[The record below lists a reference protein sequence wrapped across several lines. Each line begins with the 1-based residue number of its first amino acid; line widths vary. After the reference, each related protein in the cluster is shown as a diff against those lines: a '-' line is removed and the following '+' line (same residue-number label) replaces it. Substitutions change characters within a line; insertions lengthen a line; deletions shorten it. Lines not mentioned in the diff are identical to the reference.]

1 MIREKGVHGGVGFHT
16 PMGYRMIGIAE
27 KFWPGLK
34 TMEGQRRLVGVG
46 EVITFLYSAPLAL
59 AGFAWLVSVTDLEA
73 AWRNWSMLVFLAIL
87 MLIFRRLGFFLI
99 AEIREGRYASSDGS
113 LESMVLWTAVFLYG
127 PTALW
132 LAVFWSVFELAFRW
146 RANLPAVD
154 RWSRARNFTLYLAG
168 TLLATLTALYFYRL
182 LGGSIPLKGLAPQY
196 LLPATVALIAH
207 FVVTLAVW
215 SGYLAL
221 SVWVQLNLA
230 SSRSIR
236 PVLRFFLAALGLPA
250 LAHPFAILA
259 AGLYNENGVITFL
272 FFIAGMIVVAL
283 MTRQLSW
290 AAESRRQQSRQLEKL
305 EALGRAI
312 INAPP
317 DSYSLPLLLRE
328 HIPGMFPSGRI
339 LAWVQPDDILL
350 NYPLD
355 WQADI
360 QALWTWLGQRK
371 EAAAFLSRDSLP
383 WQAQPADHNAVVI
396 APILNVDSNE
406 PMGGI
411 YLELFSLAQP
421 WDRRSLRNLF
431 PAVLSLAAQA
441 ASALHQ
447 TELYS
452 QALDYQRVTQELSL
466 AGKIQASFL
475 PDELPSLSGWQLA
488 VTLLPARETS
498 GDFFDLI
505 PLENGKLGIL
515 IADVTDKGV
524 GAALYMALSRTL
536 IRTYAIEFGDDP
548 QPDVVF
554 FAANGRILK
563 DARANLFVT
572 AFYGILDPVSGEL
585 TYCNAGHNPPY
596 LLQGGDHLRIQA
608 LGGTGMPIGIEEDN
622 LWEKATV
629 QIQPGEI
636 LVLYTDGIPDAQNE
650 QGEFFEDRLL
660 QKTVLECPGLSAQEV
675 QERILEH
682 VQNFVGPAPQF
693 DDITLLILVRDPEV

>member
-1 MIREKGVHGGVGFHT
+1 MIA
-16 PMGYRMIGIAE
+16 IAE

-34 TMEGQRRLVGVG
+34 SMDGQRRLVGIG

-59 AGFAWLVSVTDLEA
+59 AGFAWLAAATDLEVA
-73 AWRNWSMLVFLAIL
+73 RRHWITLVFLGIT
-87 MLIFRRLGFFLI
+87 MLLFRRLSFFLI
-99 AEIREGRYASSDGS
+99 AEIRAGRYASSDGS
-113 LESMVLWTAVFLYG
+113 MESMVLWTAVFLYG

-132 LAVFWSVFELAFRW
+132 LAVFWSVFDLLSRW
-146 RANLPAVD
+146 RSSLPAVD
-154 RWSRARNFTLYLAG
+154 RWSRARNFTLYQAS
-168 TLLATLTALYFYRL
+168 TLLASLTALYFYHQW
-182 LGGSIPLKGLAPQY
+182 GGTIPLSGLSPH
-196 LLPATVALIAH
+196 LLLLATGALLVH
-207 FVVTLAVW
+207 FAVTLAVW

-221 SVWVQLNLA
+221 AVWTQLNLA
-230 SSRSIR
+230 SPRSIS
-236 PVLRFFLAALGLPA
+236 PVIRFLLVALGLPV

-259 AGLYNENGVITFL
+259 AGLYSENGVITFL
-272 FFIAGMIVVAL
+272 YFIIGMVAVAL
-283 MTRQLSW
+283 LTRQLSW

-305 EALGRAI
+305 EELGRAI

-317 DSYSLPLLLRE
+317 DTSSLPLLLRE

-339 LAWVQPDDILL
+339 LVWVQPDDILL

-355 WQADI
+355 WQPDI
-360 QALWTWLGQRK
+360 QVLWTRLFQK
-371 EAAAFLSRDSLP
+371 KVSVAFLARDRLP
-383 WQAQPADHNAVVI
+383 WQEQPIDHNAMVI

-421 WDRRSLRNLF
+421 WDHRSLSNLF
-431 PAVLSLAAQA
+431 PAVLSLAAQV
-441 ASALHQ
+441 ASAFHQ
-447 TELYS
+447 AEIYS
-452 QALDYQRVTQELSL
+452 QALAYQRVTQELTL

-505 PLENGKLGIL
+505 QLENGKLGLL

-548 QPDVVF
+548 QPEVVF

-572 AFYGILDPVSGEL
+572 AFYGILDPETGEL

-596 LLQGGDHLRIQA
+596 LLHAGDDRRIQT
-608 LGGTGMPIGIEEDN
+608 LGQTGMPIGIEEET
-622 LWEKATV
+622 LWEKASV
-629 QIQPGEI
+629 QIQPGDV
-636 LVLYTDGIPDAQNE
+636 LVLYTDGIPDAQNK

-660 QKTVLECPGLSAQEV
+660 QKEVVECAGLSAQEV
-675 QERILEH
+675 QDKILEG
-682 VQNFVGPAPQF
+682 VQSFVGPAPQF
-693 DDITLLILVRDPEV
+693 DDITLLILVRDPSR